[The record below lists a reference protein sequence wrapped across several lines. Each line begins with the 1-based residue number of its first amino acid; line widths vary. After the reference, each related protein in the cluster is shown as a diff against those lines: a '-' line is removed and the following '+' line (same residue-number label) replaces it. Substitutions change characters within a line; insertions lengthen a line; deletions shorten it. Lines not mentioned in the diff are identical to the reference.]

1 MSDISDRTRAEAQRD
16 IAVAALKKLDSLVL
30 HRFKDAN
37 DAADIIAEALARI
50 AEIEAT
56 KPSEAP

>member
-16 IAVAALKKLDSLVL
+16 IAVAALKKLDSLGL
-30 HRFKDAN
+30 HWFQDAK
-37 DAADIIAEALARI
+37 DAADIIARALARI